1 MWQFLGYRKALF
13 WYDLV
18 WQDCEKLKRDL
29 RGRAVAQ
36 QLIRS
41 AGSISANVEGGH
53 GRRAIAFILIS
64 CPFVILSDRRERR
77 ISISP
82 RKEEILRRFA
92 PQNDSL
98 ERLKI

>member
-1 MWQFLGYRKALF
+1 VWQFLGYRKALF

-64 CPFVILSDRRERR
+64 CPFVILSDRDC
-77 ISISP
+77 P
-82 RKEEILRRFA
+82 RHGCGYGKQRNWFFTNVIKR
-92 PQNDSL
+92 
-98 ERLKI
+98 